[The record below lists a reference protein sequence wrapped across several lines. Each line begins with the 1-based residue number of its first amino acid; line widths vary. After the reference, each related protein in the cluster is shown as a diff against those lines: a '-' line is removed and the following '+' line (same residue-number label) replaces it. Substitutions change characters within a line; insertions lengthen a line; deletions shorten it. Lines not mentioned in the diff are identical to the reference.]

1 MYWYCQEK
9 WDVDDITDK
18 LTKKQDNLEIKR
30 GFRDCAPISIT
41 RETNKIQS
49 KKDEQINLK
58 KKLKITLKASNKI
71 TASEELKTLHMT

>member
-49 KKDEQINLK
+49 KKDEQINFK
-58 KKLKITLKASNKI
+58 KKTENKFKSLK
-71 TASEELKTLHMT
+71 